1 MQTTLQILYKTFYG
15 NKKKERFETILEPL
29 QALVQIAFLSY
40 YPIGSKLTIKNNIL
54 YIQAPCYSQS
64 VTRWYNNDTQEDL
77 FYLFNIFYRFKKF
90 YVDVK
95 IEHAKLFELL
105 ISLAKTGINNLIR
118 TYNQTDKNHVL
129 HTLHMY
135 KNMLDGTSSH
145 HSNGVINLHVS
156 NNNYETSQITNTLL
170 SSSSHDEN
178 NNKINKHG
186 MHDKKN
192 KMAMDKIA
200 MVNNNVYD
208 NIHSEQQ
215 RQNEKK
221 STNVE
226 LATSAPHTSS
236 EVDIDSIFIKISV
249 LYSDDILRIIYNT
262 LIEMERD
269 DTNYLDY
276 ANGLNMML
284 QPTNIR
290 IKKWID
296 ENILF

>member
-145 HSNGVINLHVS
+145 HSNSVINLHVG
-156 NNNYETSQITNTLL
+156 NNNCETSHI
-170 SSSSHDEN
+170 N
-178 NNKINKHG
+178 NNE
-186 MHDKKN
+186 
-192 KMAMDKIA
+192 
-200 MVNNNVYD
+200 YD
-208 NIHSEQQ
+208 IRYEHH

>member
-1 MQTTLQILYKTFYG
+1 
-15 NKKKERFETILEPL
+15 
-29 QALVQIAFLSY
+29 
-40 YPIGSKLTIKNNIL
+40 
-54 YIQAPCYSQS
+54 
-64 VTRWYNNDTQEDL
+64 
-77 FYLFNIFYRFKKF
+77 
-90 YVDVK
+90 
-95 IEHAKLFELL
+95 
-105 ISLAKTGINNLIR
+105 
-118 TYNQTDKNHVL
+118 
-129 HTLHMY
+129 
-135 KNMLDGTSSH
+135 MLDGTSSH

-186 MHDKKN
+186 MHD